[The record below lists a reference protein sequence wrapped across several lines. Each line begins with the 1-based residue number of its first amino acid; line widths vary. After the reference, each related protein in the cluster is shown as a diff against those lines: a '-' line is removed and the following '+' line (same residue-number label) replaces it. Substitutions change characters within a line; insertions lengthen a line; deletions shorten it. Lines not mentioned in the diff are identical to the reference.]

1 MIDPTGGEHFR
12 ARREVGL
19 ALACY
24 GAYLVVRRVVWN
36 ERGRTRAHDN
46 AERIAAFEQRAHFD
60 VEAAVQRSAL
70 KVRGAVPLLNA
81 IYAAGNVALSVG
93 WLMLLFHRRDARYQR
108 ERTAAIVAFLGALPG
123 FAFVP
128 TAPPRVLGGFV
139 NVASP
144 RGGGL
149 DDPRLQRFYNP
160 IAAMPS
166 HHVAFAIVT
175 GGGIASGRRAGIG
188 RATALT
194 YPAAVAAVVV
204 ATANHF
210 VVDVLAGA
218 ALGVIAR
225 RVTR

>member
-1 MIDPTGGEHFR
+1 MTGPKDRDHFR

-24 GAYLVVRRVVWN
+24 GAYLVVRRSVWN
-36 ERGRTRAHDN
+36 ERGRARSRDNAARIATFEHRAH
-46 AERIAAFEQRAHFD
+46 ID

-70 KVRGAVPLLNA
+70 RVRGAVPLLNA
-81 IYAAGNVALSVG
+81 IYAVGNVALSVG
-93 WLMLLFHRRDARYQR
+93 WLMLLFRRRDARYPR

-123 FAFVP
+123 FALAP
-128 TAPPRVLGGFV
+128 TAPPRVLGGLV

-166 HHVAFAIVT
+166 HHVAFAVVT
-175 GGGIASGRRAGIG
+175 GGGIAAGRRAGIG
-188 RATALT
+188 RAAALG
-194 YPAAVAAVVV
+194 YPGAVAAVVV

-210 VVDVLAGA
+210 VVDVVAGA
-218 ALGVIAR
+218 SLGVIAR